1 MVGIEIGVL
10 AAQCLD
16 RRIES
21 IKQLAAEIAI
31 WEQQRNAVAAR
42 VKWMFTTD
50 KARAKRATPIPG
62 LRLTQVTLKARQNY
76 CAAVLDAAARIA
88 ARKRSLLVTAES
100 LFWRTDAIF
109 ETRGRANP

>member
-50 KARAKRATPIPG
+50 KARAKRATPIHG
-62 LRLTQVTLKARQNY
+62 LRLTQVTLKESKLLCSGTR
-76 CAAVLDAAARIA
+76 
-88 ARKRSLLVTAES
+88 RSC
-100 LFWRTDAIF
+100 TDRSAKAQPV
-109 ETRGRANP
+109 GHG

>member
-16 RRIES
+16 RRS
-21 IKQLAAEIAI
+21 AEIAI

-50 KARAKRATPIPG
+50 KARAKRATPIHG
-62 LRLTQVTLKARQNY
+62 LRLTQITLKARQNY

-100 LFWRTDAIF
+100 LF
-109 ETRGRANP
+109 